1 MYMSIG
7 KYIHIYTYIYIL
19 YIYEMCWWE
28 MCWEILTEN
37 YSVKKWEICW
47 ETCWE
52 IFTQNS
58 DCVGI

>member
-1 MYMSIG
+1 
-7 KYIHIYTYIYIL
+7 
-19 YIYEMCWWE
+19 MCWWE